1 MRVAIV
7 HDYLTQRG
15 GAERVILS
23 MHRIWPD
30 APIFTSIYDREG
42 TFPELAECDVR
53 ATALTHIPKAGRLVR
68 ALLPLYP
75 AAFRT
80 IDLRGYDLVVSST
93 TAWAHGVRTPNAT
106 HVTYCNNPARWL
118 YRTDTY
124 LAEGGAVPSRAAPLL
139 APLLWALRRWD
150 QAAAKR
156 PDVYVANSKSVAKR
170 IYEAYGRTSEIVY
183 PPVDTGRM
191 RRIVSVARHDAVPD
205 APFWLAV
212 GRLLPYKRIDIAVE
226 AAARI
231 GVRLVVVGDGPTRP
245 FLESIGGS
253 ELEIRSGIS
262 DDELGSLYNACT
274 GLVLPGEED
283 FGIVP
288 LEANAVGK
296 PVVAFGRGGALE
308 TVIDGRTGILV
319 PSQEPAAFGEAMA
332 AAAARSWDAD
342 ELRAHADRFDE
353 ARFERELRGV
363 VDRALAARRG

>member
-1 MRVAIV
+1 MCDAVYVVDPRRAEGPMMRVAIV

-15 GAERVILS
+15 GAERVVLS

-30 APIFTSIYDREG
+30 APIFTSIYDPKG

-53 ATALTHIPKAGRLVR
+53 ATVLTHIPNAGKFVR
-68 ALLPLYP
+68 ALLPVYP

-80 IDLRGYDLVVSST
+80 IDLRAYDLVVSST

-124 LAEGGAVPSRAAPLL
+124 LAEGGAVPSSAAPLL
-139 APLLWALRRWD
+139 APLFAALRRWD

-156 PDVYVANSKSVAKR
+156 PDVYVSNSKSVAAR
-170 IYEAYGRTSEIVY
+170 VMAAYGRTSEIVH

-191 RRIVSVARHDAVPD
+191 RRLVSNAHHASVPSG
-205 APFWLAV
+205 PFWLVV
-212 GRLLPYKRIDIAVE
+212 GRMLPYKRIDVAVE
-226 AAARI
+226 AAARA
-231 GVRLVVVGDGPTRP
+231 GTRLVAVGDGPTRSH
-245 FLESIGGS
+245 LESIGGPG
-253 ELEIRSGIS
+253 LEIRSGIS
-262 DDELGSLYNACT
+262 DDELGALYNACI

-308 TVIDGRTGILV
+308 TVIDGRTGVLV
-319 PSQEPAAFGEAMA
+319 PSQDPDDFGAAMA
-332 AAAARSWDAD
+332 AAATRSWDAD
-342 ELRAHADRFDE
+342 VL
-353 ARFERELRGV
+353 
-363 VDRALAARRG
+363 